1 MDVKKYILFWHMPEN
16 SVCAGIPT
24 KDLPGPFQ
32 IKEDIR
38 NVFRLNG
45 KQTAGWEVGK
55 TFSIRREAEISRCL

>member
-1 MDVKKYILFWHMPEN
+1 MPEN